1 MVKVI
6 HIIADLSFGGAG
18 RYLFNVLK
26 YFDREKYQV
35 EVICHG
41 KGQLYEKLLR
51 ETDIKT
57 HLVSPTTKAK
67 SFSIEILKG
76 VYRIL
81 KNEKP
86 HIVHV
91 HASLAGRIA
100 AKALGIKVV
109 LTKHWR
115 QNKGFP
121 LLNKATANIL
131 TDRIIAVSQSVAIS
145 LREAGISE
153 KMITVI
159 YNGIDVTTYRQPALK
174 DYKKIWNIEDKKVIG
189 IVGRL
194 EPEKDHETF
203 LKAAKILCEERD
215 DVHFVIA
222 GKGSKEQELKDLA
235 KRLGICDDITFAG
248 FLPDIRDAVEA
259 FDISVLTSTNE
270 AFGLVLAESMI
281 LGKPVVATN
290 LDSIYEVVG
299 DGGVF
304 FDVGDYEALA
314 DALLSLI
321 DDPSIG
327 ESLGAIGKN
336 RVLNMFDAGR
346 MVSELEEVYE
356 EILCR

>member
-18 RYLFNVLK
+18 QYLFNVLK

-41 KGQLYEKLLR
+41 KGELYEKLLAD
-51 ETDIKT
+51 TDIKT
-57 HLVSPTTKAK
+57 HLVSPTTGPK
-67 SFSIEILKG
+67 SFSMEILRG

-81 KNEKP
+81 KDERP

-100 AKALGIKVV
+100 ARALGIKVV

-115 QNKGFP
+115 QNKGAP
-121 LLNKATANIL
+121 ILNRVTANIL
-131 TDRIIAVSQSVAIS
+131 TDRIIAVSQSVAAS
-145 LREAGISE
+145 LKKAGISE
-153 KMITVI
+153 KMVTVI
-159 YNGIDVTTYRQPALK
+159 HNGIDITAYQQPTLRN
-174 DYKKIWNIEDKKVIG
+174 YKKIWDVEDKKVIG

-194 EPEKDHETF
+194 EPEKDHGTF
-203 LKAAKILCEERD
+203 LMAAKVLCGNRG

-235 KRLGICDDITFAG
+235 RELGIYNDVTFAG

-270 AFGLVLAESMI
+270 AFGLVLAESMV

-304 FDVGDYEALA
+304 FDAGDYKALA
-314 DALLSLI
+314 DALLMLI
-321 DDPSIG
+321 DDPSAG
-327 ESLGAIGKN
+327 ESLGAIGKK
-336 RVLNMFDAGR
+336 RVLNMFDAGK
-346 MVSELEEVYE
+346 MVSELEKVYE
-356 EILCR
+356 EILLF